1 MMPLAK
7 KKYIHTYA
15 LIFCAELKVF
25 LWLYRS
31 VPPFLVLIT
40 HPPSP
45 SNSKFLSHLAS
56 SLVLSF
62 EILRGGGEG
71 DLSHPNP
78 PPTPQ
83 CPENESWARD
93 QERNEIPKM
102 GATSIPEFHS
112 LVGKNKQNRRIMPVV
127 ISHMKYNDE
136 SFAVASIGAFST
148 FCIALWTLYLVL
160 GIKQSRSSSFSR
172 GAILGILSGQ
182 DSLLFREHLDELL
195 VIDLQNNKF
204 KLKLQLFFTICG
216 ETEYLSVS
224 V

>member
-127 ISHMKYNDE
+127 ISHTKYNDE
-136 SFAVASIGAFST
+136 SFAVASIGAF
-148 FCIALWTLYLVL
+148 FYFLHCIMDIVSGFGY
-160 GIKQSRSSSFSR
+160 Q
-172 GAILGILSGQ
+172 AIPLL
-182 DSLLFREHLDELL
+182 LLFPGSNPR
-195 VIDLQNNKF
+195 
-204 KLKLQLFFTICG
+204 
-216 ETEYLSVS
+216 YLIRPGFPPFP
-224 V
+224 

>member
-1 MMPLAK
+1 M
-7 KKYIHTYA
+7 A
-15 LIFCAELKVF
+15 LQKCASLF
-25 LWLYRS
+25 GLDHS
-31 VPPFLVLIT
+31 S
-40 HPPSP
+40 PSP

-56 SLVLSF
+56 SLVLSP

-78 PPTPQ
+78 PPAPQ

-160 GIKQSRSSSFSR
+160 GINPAPPPFPGEQSSVSYPARIPSFSVN
-172 GAILGILSGQ
+172 ILTNS
-182 DSLLFREHLDELL
+182 S
-195 VIDLQNNKF
+195 
-204 KLKLQLFFTICG
+204 
-216 ETEYLSVS
+216 
-224 V
+224 